1 VPPRLQTDPGA
12 AGQTLLSGQSFL
24 FHDGSIM
31 GPESSLHIFWYA
43 KMRMLE
49 AARGPSCTIM
59 VYTGATMAMAKRAQ
73 IKSARAKYVR
83 RSVTLPPKIARQVE
97 TLARQRALSDNRVL
111 VELIEQGIEAQRQK
125 EKAFFQ
131 LAERFR
137 AASDPEQVK
146 QLGDQLGR
154 FVFGE

>member
-1 VPPRLQTDPGA
+1 
-12 AGQTLLSGQSFL
+12 
-24 FHDGSIM
+24 
-31 GPESSLHIFWYA
+31 
-43 KMRMLE
+43 
-49 AARGPSCTIM
+49 
-59 VYTGATMAMAKRAQ
+59 MAMAKRAQ

-137 AASDPEQVK
+137 GGVTRSRSSSWEISWDALYLVNKCPGWPNEDRDLVSAPRRRS
-146 QLGDQLGR
+146 
-154 FVFGE
+154 

>member
-1 VPPRLQTDPGA
+1 
-12 AGQTLLSGQSFL
+12 
-24 FHDGSIM
+24 
-31 GPESSLHIFWYA
+31 
-43 KMRMLE
+43 
-49 AARGPSCTIM
+49 M
-59 VYTGATMAMAKRAQ
+59 VYTGATMAMVKRSRE
-73 IKSARAKYVR
+73 KSTRATHVR
-83 RSVTLPPKIARQVE
+83 RSVTLPAKIARQVE
-97 TLARQRALSDNRVL
+97 SLARQRDLSDNRVL

-137 AASDPEQVK
+137 AASDPEQIK

>member
-1 VPPRLQTDPGA
+1 
-12 AGQTLLSGQSFL
+12 
-24 FHDGSIM
+24 
-31 GPESSLHIFWYA
+31 
-43 KMRMLE
+43 
-49 AARGPSCTIM
+49 